1 MIRYAPIRI
10 ALLATAL
17 IVATAAPAAGQWSDR
32 TTITFSAPVMIPG
45 TTIQPGSYVFER
57 LDRDTSLYVIQIRD
71 SAGKI
76 VGVANAVPAKR
87 TETTE
92 DTVLLFSPTTSG
104 TMAVMRGWYPSG
116 GRHGFVFV
124 YDKDEAKSIV
134 ERTRSVVLS
143 RNVAGT
149 AKEGGTI
156 VLIDG
161 TGERSWTQDPEVQRE
176 WDTYRATSRAAI
188 VAEPTKGERV
198 EIDELT
204 DKPDRYMGR
213 TLSVDGDVDEVLGPN
228 LFVLEEPGSGQQD
241 GEVFVLVP
249 PGMTANLRKDAR
261 VTVTG
266 TVKKFTAADLA
277 REAPWL
283 NVNDKL
289 KDDLTKKPV
298 IVATR
303 VVTADR

>member
-1 MIRYAPIRI
+1 MIRTALHRI
-10 ALLATAL
+10 ALLATTL

-32 TTITFSAPVMIPG
+32 TTIKFDSPIMIPG
-45 TTIQPGSYVFER
+45 ATIQPGSYVFEL
-57 LDRDTSLYVIQIRD
+57 LDRDSSLHVIQIRN
-71 SAGKI
+71 AEGKI
-76 VGVANAVPAKR
+76 IGVANAVPAKR
-87 TETTE
+87 AETTE
-92 DTVLLFSPTTSG
+92 GTVLLFSPTTSG

-116 GRHGFVFV
+116 GRHGYVFV

-143 RNVAGT
+143 RNVVGT

-161 TGERSWTQDPEVQRE
+161 SGERNWTQDPEVQRE
-176 WDTYRATSRAAI
+176 WDTYRASSRATV

-198 EIDELT
+198 EVDELA

-213 TLSVDGDVDEVLGPN
+213 VLSVDGDIDQVLGPN
-228 LFVLEEPGSGQQD
+228 LFILEEPGSTKQD
-241 GEVFVLVP
+241 AEVFVLVA
-249 PGMTANLRKDAR
+249 PGLSANLRKDAR

-266 TVKKFTAADLA
+266 SVKKFTMADLE

-283 NVNDKL
+283 QVDKEL
-289 KDDLTKKPV
+289 KDELTKKPV

-303 VVTADR
+303 IVNLK